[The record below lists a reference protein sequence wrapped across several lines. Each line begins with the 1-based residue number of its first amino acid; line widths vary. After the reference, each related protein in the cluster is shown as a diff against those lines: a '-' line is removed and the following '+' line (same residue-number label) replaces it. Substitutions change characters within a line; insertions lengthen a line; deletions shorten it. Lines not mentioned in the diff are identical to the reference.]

1 MPPAEGP
8 SATIRERAAGIV
20 RAMGLVWRSSP
31 ALAIC
36 TAGLTLAQGVLPL
49 AALWLLK
56 LVVDAVTQGIAQP
69 DKDAAMARLAP
80 LLLAWG
86 GVLAASAAASALS
99 ALASEAQGIAVS
111 DAMLDAMNRQSIRM
125 DLAFYEN
132 SDANDALRRAQSEAP
147 FRPLGIVNGVAQVLQ
162 NSVSLVGIAGMV
174 LAFHWAVGVVIIVVA
189 VPGMA
194 LRAAYSKRLYRWA
207 RGRTKLERRAS
218 YWNWLLCGEVHAK
231 ELRLNGLGPAAAA
244 WWMEAR
250 RTLKGEK
257 LAIVRAR
264 ATGETLAQVAG
275 AAVMLGAF
283 AVVARRAVSGE
294 ISLGDLVLF
303 YQAFQ
308 RGQAF
313 LQSLLAGIGGLYG
326 DSLFLRNV
334 FEFLAMEPT
343 VRAPER
349 PVEPPQPMAQGME
362 LRGVTFRYPGFEAP
376 VLRDLTLRLPAGKVV
391 ALVGANGAGKSTV
404 VKLLARLYDPDEG
417 AVTMDGVDLRA
428 MDPAALRRRLAVVV
442 QEPTRYQ
449 ATLRENIRMGCIDLR
464 ADDPRILEAGRLA
477 GLDGIAEGLAER
489 YDTHLGRALDDGAEL
504 SGGQWQRVALA
515 RAIVRQA
522 DLTVLDEP
530 TSAMDPLAEAAFH
543 ESFRAM
549 LDGRAA
555 LIVSH
560 RFSTVRMADHIV
572 VLEDGAVVE
581 EGSHDELLA
590 RNGAYAVLFE
600 AQASRYR

>member
-1 MPPAEGP
+1 VPPAEAP
-8 SATIRERAAGIV
+8 VVTIRERAAGIA

-31 ALAIC
+31 ALAVC
-36 TAGLTLAQGVLPL
+36 TTSLTLAQGVLPL

-56 LVVDAVTQGIAQP
+56 LVVDAVTQGIIQP

-99 ALASEAQGIAVS
+99 ALAAEAQGIAVS

-132 SDANDALRRAQSEAP
+132 SEANDALRRAQSEAP

-174 LAFHWAVGVVIIVVA
+174 LAFHWVVGAVIILVA

-194 LRAAYSKRLYRWA
+194 LRAAYSRRLYVWA

-231 ELRLNGLGPAAAA
+231 ELRLNGLGPSAAA

-275 AAVMLGAF
+275 AVVMLGAF
-283 AVVARRAVSGE
+283 GIVARRAVGGE

-343 VRAPER
+343 VRAPET
-349 PVEPPQPMAQGME
+349 PVEPPRPLAQGVE

-376 VLRDLTLRLPAGKVV
+376 VLRDLTLRLPAGRVV

-404 VKLLARLYDPDEG
+404 VKLLARLYDPDMG
-417 AVTMDGVDLRA
+417 AVTMDGVDLRS
-428 MDPAALRRRLAVVV
+428 MDPDALRHCLAVVV

-449 ATLRENIRMGCIDLR
+449 ASLRENIRMGCVDL
-464 ADDPRILEAGRLA
+464 APDDPRILEAGRLA
-477 GLDGIAEGLAER
+477 GLDGIAAGLADGYE
-489 YDTHLGRALDDGAEL
+489 THLGRALDDGAEL

-560 RFSTVRMADHIV
+560 RFSTVRMADHIY

>member
-174 LAFHWAVGVVIIVVA
+174 LAFHWAVGIVIIVVA

-194 LRAAYSKRLYRWA
+194 LRAAYSKRLYQWA

-218 YWNWLLCGEVHAK
+218 YWNWLLCGEAHAK
-231 ELRLNGLGPAAAA
+231 ELRLNGLGHAAAA

-428 MDPAALRRRLAVVV
+428 MDPDALRRRLAVVV

-449 ATLRENIRMGCIDLR
+449 ATLRENIRMGCIDLG

-477 GLDGIAEGLAER
+477 GLDGIAEGLAEG
-489 YDTHLGRALDDGAEL
+489 YDSHLGRALDDGAEL

-549 LDGRAA
+549 LDSRAA